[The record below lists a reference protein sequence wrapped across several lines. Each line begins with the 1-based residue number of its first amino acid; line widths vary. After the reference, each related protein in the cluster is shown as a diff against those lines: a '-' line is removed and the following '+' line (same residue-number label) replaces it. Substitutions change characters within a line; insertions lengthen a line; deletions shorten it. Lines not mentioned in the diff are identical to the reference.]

1 MKNKRV
7 EIQAVCNDCFFY
19 NTKKQVMKVIYE

>member
-7 EIQAVCNDCFFY
+7 EIQAVCNGCFFY
-19 NTKKQVMKVIYE
+19 YAKKTRNEGNL